1 MDFSKLSRQDLMV
14 GVGGLA
20 LIVGLLV
27 FPWFSDTVFGYAYK
41 TEATDGPGMGWAV
54 IALVILF
61 ALVLDL
67 GLARFSPE
75 ITVPTTK
82 YGREMTRALAVGV
95 IIVLMVIRILW
106 HVSDLGWGFYVD
118 LILLAVVAVG
128 AWLNASGKATPVRA
142 RST

>member
-1 MDFSKLSRQDLMV
+1 MDFSKVSRQDLMV

-20 LIVGLLV
+20 LLVGLLV
-27 FPWFSDTVFGYAYK
+27 FPWFQSTSFGYTYK

-54 IALVILF
+54 VALVILF
-61 ALVLDL
+61 AVVLDL

-75 ITVPTTK
+75 TTVPTTK

-95 IIVLMVIRILW
+95 IIVLMVIRFLRYTDGI
-106 HVSDLGWGFYVD
+106 GWGRYVD

-142 RST
+142 RSS